1 QKNLWSQR
9 VKAPL
14 QLIVRH
20 CDRVLRTADIGDY
33 DGAVNGLQVANRGS
47 VARIAATV
55 DASLATVKLAVAA
68 KAELLIVHHG
78 LFWGPSHPWTGKKH
92 ELLRLLIENN
102 LAVYSSHLPR

>member
-1 QKNLWSQR
+1 DGTLQNALGVHPGREEADHRGVRRAHRVRQKNLWSQR

-78 LFWGPSHPWTGKKH
+78 L
-92 ELLRLLIENN
+92 
-102 LAVYSSHLPR
+102 